1 MKTAYHILNGDT
13 LLYQFPD
20 SVEGTRPVCRE
31 CLVEGPV
38 RESSLS
44 QFFEERKTYLNEHY
58 GKEVQLEYKK
68 EVAALFYQILK
79 LPDSAEINLWFED
92 DLFCQ
97 VNLWFCLFLLQKK
110 GHQGALFLA
119 HPPQHTPY
127 AFGKVS
133 RSELEHCYK
142 QRLPLEDLTSWAFLW
157 EAFQKSDFD
166 RLKTVAAGLQ
176 DSFPFVPDAVAYHI
190 ERFPSEG
197 IGRPKEE
204 LKRILEELNTKE
216 FDPIFHVFCERE
228 AHYGFGN
235 LYVKR
240 LYKELLTDLRS

>member
-1 MKTAYHILNGDT
+1 MKTAYHILNGDA
-13 LLYQFPD
+13 LLHQFPD
-20 SVEGTRPVCRE
+20 SVEGTRLVCRE

-110 GHQGALFLA
+110 GHQGALFLV

-127 AFGKVS
+127 AFGRVS

-166 RLKTVAAGLQ
+166 RLKTVAAGLK
-176 DSFPFVPDAVAYHI
+176 DSLSFCSRRGSEPYRAFPLRRYRTSKRRTKTNTRRI
-190 ERFPSEG
+190 EHKG
-197 IGRPKEE
+197 I
-204 LKRILEELNTKE
+204 
-216 FDPIFHVFCERE
+216 
-228 AHYGFGN
+228 
-235 LYVKR
+235 
-240 LYKELLTDLRS
+240 

>member
-1 MKTAYHILNGDT
+1 MKTAYHILNGDA
-13 LLYQFPD
+13 LLHQFPD
-20 SVEGTRPVCRE
+20 SVEGTRLVCRE

-110 GHQGALFLA
+110 RASGCSFFG
-119 HPPQHTPY
+119 TPSTTHSLCVWKSKSQRIRTLLQT
-127 AFGKVS
+127 AFAARGSYLLGFSLGGLSKIRFRSLKNSSS
-133 RSELEHCYK
+133 RTARQLSFCPRRSSVPYRAFPLRRHRTSKRRTKTNTRRIEHK
-142 QRLPLEDLTSWAFLW
+142 
-157 EAFQKSDFD
+157 
-166 RLKTVAAGLQ
+166 
-176 DSFPFVPDAVAYHI
+176 
-190 ERFPSEG
+190 G
-197 IGRPKEE
+197 I
-204 LKRILEELNTKE
+204 
-216 FDPIFHVFCERE
+216 
-228 AHYGFGN
+228 
-235 LYVKR
+235 
-240 LYKELLTDLRS
+240 